1 TPIGHLEDRT
11 VRALRVLREVDL
23 IAAEDTRRTGLLLRH
38 HGIRTALV
46 SYYDA
51 IERRRTPGLG
61 EKMGAGARGG
71 RGGGACTPGTADPG
85 YHLVRGAIAA
95 GIPVVPIPGAS
106 AVAALVSVAGLPVD
120 R

>member
-11 VRALRVLREVDL
+11 VRPLPVLREVDL
-23 IAAEDTRRTGLLLRH
+23 TAAEDTRRTGLLLRH

-51 IERRRTPGLG
+51 IERRRTPELV
-61 EKMGAGARGG
+61 EKMRAGARVALVSDAG
-71 RGGGACTPGTADPG
+71 TPGIADPG

-95 GIPVVPIPGAS
+95 GIPACGVRGAS
-106 AVAALVSVAGLPVD
+106 RVAAV
-120 R
+120 